1 MLEYNYKM
9 NPDLFQFVK
18 KEIETWIETKQFS
31 KLLNFVWKKLS
42 SNQPNVFYLLEIYV
56 FMQKII

>member
-1 MLEYNYKM
+1 MTKIMLEYNYKM

-31 KLLNFVWKKLS
+31 KLLNFV
-42 SNQPNVFYLLEIYV
+42 
-56 FMQKII
+56 